1 MREASGEFLEYISNF
16 CQAVYNAESEEEIES
31 LRENLKD
38 GFRQNGFSEEE
49 ITAVMNKIDSVSLG
63 LELGTLTFGEDG
75 KIVRQEEVIAT
86 QEVEPDNVV
95 SSNSQANT
103 SVGVGFGVVGAAV
116 VASLALKKK
125 ILKSKKKMM

>member
-31 LRENLKD
+31 LRGNLKD

-63 LELGTLTFGEDG
+63 LELGTLTFDEDG

-103 SVGVGFGVVGAAV
+103 SVGVGLGVVGAAV

>member
-16 CQAVYNAESEEEIES
+16 CQAVYNAESEEEIEF